1 MVKGFLAPADKNMEH
16 KGLSFEEFREVS
28 KSMKRSKDT
37 GNDNIE
43 SKVINKVYDEISCPL
58 FIVFNSS
65 FREGIFP
72 QQLKLQKVLWGLK
85 LTTLKY

>member
-58 FIVFNSS
+58 FIEFNSP
-65 FREGIFP
+65 FRESIFL
-72 QQLKLQKVLWGLK
+72 QQLKLQKFLWG
-85 LTTLKY
+85 